1 MAFADKKGIVVASPF
16 KLQAESMLDVR
27 QQVDTLTER
36 NELVTIKAATAGLR
50 VYVKETKKSY
60 VYNGTTWDELSIGN
74 ASLVV
79 TLNGGTSEGTNKFTY
94 NGTAAKTVN
103 ITADGIGA
111 ASKTHNHTKSQITD
125 FPTSMKNPQAL
136 KFTGGATAT
145 YDGSEAVTVNIPTT
159 AITSRSLIVTL
170 NGGTTEGTNK
180 FTFNGSAEKNIN
192 ITPSTIGAAAATHT
206 HNVNQITGLTTGR
219 ALVSDA
225 NGHPSVSSTT
235 ATELSYLHGV
245 TSSVQ
250 TQLNNK
256 AALNHTHNYAGSSS
270 AGGAANSAVKLQ
282 TARKLNGV
290 SFDGSADINIPNNYF
305 ASMVEE
311 DLNKKVD
318 FGEYY
323 GAGGNG
329 CKNLPSGV
337 DWFYLRVFRTADG
350 YVGQN
355 LYANGTWYS
364 RYKNGTSWTSWSEQ
378 YSSTNKPTPSE
389 IGAAASS
396 HTHTASQITGLP
408 TSLKNPYAITFTGAA
423 TGTYDGSR
431 AVTINIPTTGATT
444 KASLVIQL
452 NGGTTEGDDKFT
464 FNGGT
469 TKTVNITPASIG
481 AAAASHGTH
490 VTYSTTAPKANGTAS
505 AGTAASV
512 SRSDHVHPAQTTVS
526 GNAGSATKLQTKR
539 NIDGVQFDGSAN
551 IIHFGSC
558 STAAGTAAKVVSCTG
573 FVLASGSRIT
583 VKFTTTNTAAN
594 PTLNVNSTGA
604 KAIKYRGSTISAGY
618 LAAGRVYTF
627 IYDGTNY
634 ELVGDINTDTNTT
647 YNTGTATTAGLTK
660 LYTATGS
667 GTDGTMTQ
675 KAITAALSGKAASSH
690 THTSSSISDFDE
702 AVTALLPS
710 KLPNPYAVTFTG
722 AATGTYDG
730 SRAVTI
736 NIPTTGAT
744 SKESLVIQLNGGTT
758 EGDDKFTFNGGT
770 AKTVNITPASIG
782 AAAASH
788 GTHVTYGT
796 SAPKANGTAS
806 AGTANSVSRSDHVH
820 PLQTTVSGNAGSA
833 TKLQTKRNIDGVQ
846 FDGSASITHFGSCST
861 AAGTAAKVVSCT
873 GFVLETGARI
883 TVKFT
888 VTNTAASPTLNVN
901 GTGAKAIKYRGS
913 TISTGY
919 LAANRVYT
927 FIYDGTDYEL
937 VGDINTD
944 TNTTYNTG
952 TASTAGLTKLYTTT
966 GSAADGTMT
975 QKAITDALSGK
986 AASSHTH
993 GVASTTANGF
1003 LKQLDGSKSHFMR
1016 GDGTW
1021 ATPPNTTYSA
1031 FKAATSSAAGGTG
1044 LVPAPAAGAQSKFL
1058 RGDATWQA
1066 ISLSTLGVTATATEL
1081 NYMDG
1086 VKSNVQTQL
1095 NGKAA
1100 SSHTHNYAGSSSAG
1114 GAANSAVKLTT
1125 ARTINGTSFDGTKN
1139 ITLSAMHAED
1149 LSNKNVSLNTYNLSS
1164 GTPKVKYYYCPTN
1177 GAGDG
1182 ITGRPDDTMKNAFF
1196 LICESVRFA
1205 SATDYITKQTYIY
1218 GVSKTTWERYCTN
1231 GTWSAW
1237 GEIYTSQ
1244 NKPTASEIGAASS
1257 SHTHNYAGSSS
1268 AGGAANSVKSALTIQ
1283 FNGTTK
1289 ATFNGSAAA
1298 TVNITPSAIGAAA
1311 ASHTHNYAGS
1321 SSAGGAANSVK
1332 TSLTVRLNGGNTEG
1346 TNKFTFNGS
1355 AAKTIN
1361 ITPSSIGAAAAS
1373 HGTHVTYSTTA
1384 PKANGTASAGSAAS
1398 VSRSDHVHPLQTT
1411 VSGNAGS
1418 ATKLQTKRNIDGVQ
1432 FDGSA
1437 SITHFGSCST
1447 AAATA
1452 AKVVSCTGFVLG
1464 TGARITV
1471 KFTVTNTAA
1480 SPTLNVNGT
1489 GAKAIKYRGSTINA
1503 GYLAANRVYTF
1514 IYDGTDYELVGD
1526 INTDTDT
1533 TYSTG
1538 TTTTAGL
1545 TRLYTSTGSATNGT
1559 MTQKAITD
1567 ALAGKSSS
1575 SHTHNYAGSS
1585 SAGGA
1590 ANSANKIN
1598 GIGLTNQNLN
1608 NYHTGVNFYYGAGG
1622 NSCTSKPSGIDNFG
1636 MFVFQSAGGWWTQ
1649 VLYGSD
1655 DNMYTRRY
1663 VNSSWTSWSKI
1674 YSTTNKPTAS
1684 AIGAA
1689 AASHTHKYAGSSSA
1703 GGAANSANRV
1713 PVPVGT
1719 VLFSTSSSTT
1729 FFNSCFG
1736 GTWEIVGNIDAIV
1749 GNGTTLTLYMF
1760 RKTKA

>member
-94 NGTAAKTVN
+94 NGTATKTVN

-145 YDGSEAVTVNIPTT
+145 YDGSRAVTVNIPTT
-159 AITSRSLIVTL
+159 AITSKSLVVTL

-180 FTFNGSAEKNIN
+180 FTFNGSTEKSIN

-206 HNVNQITGLTTGR
+206 HDKSQITGLTTGR
-219 ALVSDA
+219 VLISDA

-305 ASMVEE
+305 ASMDEE

-323 GAGGNG
+323 GAGGNS

-337 DWFYLRVFRTADG
+337 DWFYLRIFKTASG

-551 IIHFGSC
+551 IVHFGSC

-647 YNTGTATTAGLTK
+647 YNTGTASTAGLTK

-667 GTDGTMTQ
+667 
-675 KAITAALSGKAASSH
+675 
-690 THTSSSISDFDE
+690 
-702 AVTALLPS
+702 AV
-710 KLPNPYAVTFTG
+710 
-722 AATGTYDG
+722 
-730 SRAVTI
+730 
-736 NIPTTGAT
+736 
-744 SKESLVIQLNGGTT
+744 
-758 EGDDKFTFNGGT
+758 
-770 AKTVNITPASIG
+770 
-782 AAAASH
+782 
-788 GTHVTYGT
+788 
-796 SAPKANGTAS
+796 
-806 AGTANSVSRSDHVH
+806 
-820 PLQTTVSGNAGSA
+820 
-833 TKLQTKRNIDGVQ
+833 
-846 FDGSASITHFGSCST
+846 
-861 AAGTAAKVVSCT
+861 
-873 GFVLETGARI
+873 
-883 TVKFT
+883 
-888 VTNTAASPTLNVN
+888 
-901 GTGAKAIKYRGS
+901 
-913 TISTGY
+913 
-919 LAANRVYT
+919 
-927 FIYDGTDYEL
+927 
-937 VGDINTD
+937 
-944 TNTTYNTG
+944 
-952 TASTAGLTKLYTTT
+952 
-966 GSAADGTMT
+966 DGTMT

-1114 GAANSAVKLTT
+1114 GAANS
-1125 ARTINGTSFDGTKN
+1125 
-1139 ITLSAMHAED
+1139 
-1149 LSNKNVSLNTYNLSS
+1149 
-1164 GTPKVKYYYCPTN
+1164 
-1177 GAGDG
+1177 
-1182 ITGRPDDTMKNAFF
+1182 
-1196 LICESVRFA
+1196 
-1205 SATDYITKQTYIY
+1205 
-1218 GVSKTTWERYCTN
+1218 
-1231 GTWSAW
+1231 
-1237 GEIYTSQ
+1237 
-1244 NKPTASEIGAASS
+1244 
-1257 SHTHNYAGSSS
+1257 
-1268 AGGAANSVKSALTIQ
+1268 
-1283 FNGTTK
+1283 
-1289 ATFNGSAAA
+1289 
-1298 TVNITPSAIGAAA
+1298 
-1311 ASHTHNYAGS
+1311 
-1321 SSAGGAANSVK
+1321 VK
-1332 TSLTVRLNGGNTEG
+1332 TSLVIQLNGGNTEG

-1373 HGTHVTYSTTA
+1373 HGTHVTYGTST

-1480 SPTLNVNGT
+1480 NPTLNVNGT

-1538 TTTTAGL
+1538 TATTAGL

-1575 SHTHNYAGSS
+1575 SHTHKYAGSS

-1598 GIGLTNQNLN
+1598 GIALTNQSLN
-1608 NYHTGVNFYYGAGG
+1608 DYHNGVNFYYGAGG
-1622 NSCTSKPSGIDNFG
+1622 NTCTNKPSGIDNFG

-1649 VLYGSD
+1649 ILYGSD
-1655 DNMYTRRY
+1655 NNMYTRRY
-1663 VNSSWTSWSKI
+1663 VSSSWTTWSKI
-1674 YSTTNKPTAS
+1674 YSTTNKPKAS
-1684 AIGAA
+1684 DIGAA

-1719 VLFSTSSSTT
+1719 VLFATSSSTT

>member
-159 AITSRSLIVTL
+159 AITSKSLVVTL

-180 FTFNGSAEKNIN
+180 FTFNGSAEKSIN

-305 ASMVEE
+305 ASMDEE
-311 DLNKKVD
+311 DLNQKVT

-323 GAGGNG
+323 GAGGNS

-337 DWFYLRVFRTADG
+337 DWFYLRIFKTASG

-431 AVTINIPTTGATT
+431 AVTINIPTTGAST

-469 TKTVNITPASIG
+469 AKTVNITPASIG

-604 KAIKYRGSTISAGY
+604 KAIMYRGAAISAGY

-627 IYDGTNY
+627 VYDGTNY

-796 SAPKANGTAS
+796 TAPKANGTAS
-806 AGTANSVSRSDHVH
+806 AGSANSVSRSDHVH
-820 PLQTTVSGNAGSA
+820 PLQTTVSGNAGTA
-833 TKLQTKRNIDGVQ
+833 TKLQTKR
-846 FDGSASITHFGSCST
+846 
-861 AAGTAAKVVSCT
+861 
-873 GFVLETGARI
+873 
-883 TVKFT
+883 
-888 VTNTAASPTLNVN
+888 
-901 GTGAKAIKYRGS
+901 
-913 TISTGY
+913 
-919 LAANRVYT
+919 
-927 FIYDGTDYEL
+927 
-937 VGDINTD
+937 
-944 TNTTYNTG
+944 
-952 TASTAGLTKLYTTT
+952 
-966 GSAADGTMT
+966 
-975 QKAITDALSGK
+975 
-986 AASSHTH
+986 
-993 GVASTTANGF
+993 
-1003 LKQLDGSKSHFMR
+1003 
-1016 GDGTW
+1016 
-1021 ATPPNTTYSA
+1021 
-1031 FKAATSSAAGGTG
+1031 
-1044 LVPAPAAGAQSKFL
+1044 
-1058 RGDATWQA
+1058 
-1066 ISLSTLGVTATATEL
+1066 
-1081 NYMDG
+1081 
-1086 VKSNVQTQL
+1086 
-1095 NGKAA
+1095 
-1100 SSHTHNYAGSSSAG
+1100 
-1114 GAANSAVKLTT
+1114 
-1125 ARTINGTSFDGTKN
+1125 TINDVSFDGTAN
-1139 ITLSAMHAED
+1139 ITLNSMYAESLQD
-1149 LSNKNVSLNTYNLSS
+1149 KNVSLNNYNLNT
-1164 GTPKVKYYYCPTN
+1164 GKPTIKWYICPTD
-1177 GAGDG
+1177 GGGDG
-1182 ITGRPDDTMKNAFF
+1182 ITGRPNDTNKRAF
-1196 LICESVRFA
+1196 LLKCESIRWA
-1205 SATDYITKQTYIY
+1205 STTDYITKQTYIQ
-1218 GVSKTTWERYCTN
+1218 GSTNTTYERYCVN
-1231 GTWSAW
+1231 GTWKAW
-1237 GEIYTSQ
+1237 SEVYTSN
-1244 NKPTASEIGAASS
+1244 NKPTASEIGAAAS
-1257 SHTHNYAGSSS
+1257 
-1268 AGGAANSVKSALTIQ
+1268 
-1283 FNGTTK
+1283 
-1289 ATFNGSAAA
+1289 
-1298 TVNITPSAIGAAA
+1298 
-1311 ASHTHNYAGS
+1311 SHTHNYAGS

-1361 ITPSSIGAAAAS
+1361 ITPGSIGAA
-1373 HGTHVTYSTTA
+1373 T
-1384 PKANGTASAGSAAS
+1384 
-1398 VSRSDHVHPLQTT
+1398 
-1411 VSGNAGS
+1411 
-1418 ATKLQTKRNIDGVQ
+1418 
-1432 FDGSA
+1432 
-1437 SITHFGSCST
+1437 
-1447 AAATA
+1447 
-1452 AKVVSCTGFVLG
+1452 
-1464 TGARITV
+1464 
-1471 KFTVTNTAA
+1471 
-1480 SPTLNVNGT
+1480 
-1489 GAKAIKYRGSTINA
+1489 
-1503 GYLAANRVYTF
+1503 
-1514 IYDGTDYELVGD
+1514 
-1526 INTDTDT
+1526 
-1533 TYSTG
+1533 
-1538 TTTTAGL
+1538 
-1545 TRLYTSTGSATNGT
+1545 
-1559 MTQKAITD
+1559 
-1567 ALAGKSSS
+1567 S
-1575 SHTHNYAGSS
+1575 SHTHN
-1585 SAGGA
+1585 
-1590 ANSANKIN
+1590 
-1598 GIGLTNQNLN
+1598 
-1608 NYHTGVNFYYGAGG
+1608 
-1622 NSCTSKPSGIDNFG
+1622 
-1636 MFVFQSAGGWWTQ
+1636 
-1649 VLYGSD
+1649 
-1655 DNMYTRRY
+1655 
-1663 VNSSWTSWSKI
+1663 
-1674 YSTTNKPTAS
+1674 
-1684 AIGAA
+1684 
-1689 AASHTHKYAGSSSA
+1689 YAGSSSA

>member
-145 YDGSEAVTVNIPTT
+145 YDGSKAVTVNIPTT
-159 AITSRSLIVTL
+159 AITSKSLVVTL

-180 FTFNGSAEKNIN
+180 FTFNGSTEKNIN

-256 AALNHTHNYAGSSS
+256 AALNHTHNYAGSSY

-290 SFDGSADINIPNNYF
+290 SFDGSVDINIPNNYF
-305 ASMVEE
+305 ASMDEE
-311 DLNKKVD
+311 DLNQKVT

-323 GAGGNG
+323 GAGGNS

-337 DWFYLRVFRTADG
+337 DWFYLRIFKTASG

-551 IIHFGSC
+551 IVHFGSC

-573 FVLASGSRIT
+573 FVLVSGSRIT

-647 YNTGTATTAGLTK
+647 YNTGTA
-660 LYTATGS
+660 
-667 GTDGTMTQ
+667 
-675 KAITAALSGKAASSH
+675 
-690 THTSSSISDFDE
+690 
-702 AVTALLPS
+702 
-710 KLPNPYAVTFTG
+710 
-722 AATGTYDG
+722 
-730 SRAVTI
+730 
-736 NIPTTGAT
+736 
-744 SKESLVIQLNGGTT
+744 
-758 EGDDKFTFNGGT
+758 
-770 AKTVNITPASIG
+770 
-782 AAAASH
+782 
-788 GTHVTYGT
+788 
-796 SAPKANGTAS
+796 
-806 AGTANSVSRSDHVH
+806 
-820 PLQTTVSGNAGSA
+820 
-833 TKLQTKRNIDGVQ
+833 
-846 FDGSASITHFGSCST
+846 
-861 AAGTAAKVVSCT
+861 
-873 GFVLETGARI
+873 
-883 TVKFT
+883 
-888 VTNTAASPTLNVN
+888 
-901 GTGAKAIKYRGS
+901 
-913 TISTGY
+913 
-919 LAANRVYT
+919 
-927 FIYDGTDYEL
+927 
-937 VGDINTD
+937 
-944 TNTTYNTG
+944 
-952 TASTAGLTKLYTTT
+952 STAGLTKLYTTT
-966 GSAADGTMT
+966 GSAVDGTMT

-986 AASSHTH
+986 ASSSHTH

-1003 LKQLDGSKSHFMR
+1003 LKQLDGSTSHFMR
-1016 GDGTW
+1016 GDGVW

-1031 FKAATSSAAGGTG
+1031 FKAATSSAAGGAG

-1058 RGDATWQA
+1058 RGDATWQT
-1066 ISLSTLGVTATATEL
+1066 ISLYTFGVTATATEL

-1086 VKSNVQTQL
+1086 VTSNVQTQL

-1114 GAANSAVKLTT
+1114 GAANSVKTSLVIQLNGGNTEGTNKFTFNGSAAKTINITPSSIGAAAASHTHNYAGSSSVGGAANSAVKLTT

-1139 ITLSAMHAED
+1139 ITLNAMYAED

-1164 GTPKVKYYYCPTN
+1164 GTPKVKYYFCPTD

-1182 ITGRPDDTMKNAFF
+1182 ITGRPDDARKNAFF
-1196 LICESVRFA
+1196 LICESVRF
-1205 SATDYITKQTYIY
+1205 SSTTDYITKQTYIH
-1218 GVSKTTWERYCTN
+1218 GATKTTWERYCTN

-1237 GEIYTSQ
+1237 GERYTSQ

-1257 SHTHNYAGSSS
+1257 SHTHNYAGSSSAGGAANSVKSSLTLQFNGTTKATFNGSAAATVNITPSSIGAAASSHTHNYAGSSSAGGAANSVKAALTLQLNGSTKATFNGSTAATVNITASSIGAAASNHTHSYLPLSGGTVTGDIGLPSGRANKDGSTPLAGSTITNLSSITKLANYKTVLGSYTDSNDKWYDIISVRHRNGNGDGSSYGMYLKSDLTSSGNLSWGKQYGSSSWQAERTLIDSSNYGSWCAAKSHTHNYAGSSS

-1321 SSAGGAANSVK
+1321 SSAGGAANS
-1332 TSLTVRLNGGNTEG
+1332 
-1346 TNKFTFNGS
+1346 
-1355 AAKTIN
+1355 
-1361 ITPSSIGAAAAS
+1361 
-1373 HGTHVTYSTTA
+1373 
-1384 PKANGTASAGSAAS
+1384 
-1398 VSRSDHVHPLQTT
+1398 
-1411 VSGNAGS
+1411 
-1418 ATKLQTKRNIDGVQ
+1418 
-1432 FDGSA
+1432 
-1437 SITHFGSCST
+1437 
-1447 AAATA
+1447 
-1452 AKVVSCTGFVLG
+1452 
-1464 TGARITV
+1464 
-1471 KFTVTNTAA
+1471 
-1480 SPTLNVNGT
+1480 
-1489 GAKAIKYRGSTINA
+1489 
-1503 GYLAANRVYTF
+1503 
-1514 IYDGTDYELVGD
+1514 
-1526 INTDTDT
+1526 
-1533 TYSTG
+1533 
-1538 TTTTAGL
+1538 
-1545 TRLYTSTGSATNGT
+1545 
-1559 MTQKAITD
+1559 
-1567 ALAGKSSS
+1567 
-1575 SHTHNYAGSS
+1575 
-1585 SAGGA
+1585 
-1590 ANSANKIN
+1590 
-1598 GIGLTNQNLN
+1598 
-1608 NYHTGVNFYYGAGG
+1608 
-1622 NSCTSKPSGIDNFG
+1622 
-1636 MFVFQSAGGWWTQ
+1636 
-1649 VLYGSD
+1649 
-1655 DNMYTRRY
+1655 
-1663 VNSSWTSWSKI
+1663 
-1674 YSTTNKPTAS
+1674 
-1684 AIGAA
+1684 
-1689 AASHTHKYAGSSSA
+1689 
-1703 GGAANSANRV
+1703 ANRV

-1719 VLFSTSSSTT
+1719 VLFATSSSTT

-1749 GNGTTLTLYMF
+1749 GNGTTIKLYMF

>member
-180 FTFNGSAEKNIN
+180 FTFNGSTEKNIN

-256 AALNHTHNYAGSSS
+256 AASNHTHNYAGSSS
-270 AGGAANSAVKLQ
+270 AGGAANSAVKLH
-282 TARKLNGV
+282 TARQLNGI
-290 SFDGSADINIPNNYF
+290 SFDGSVDINIPNNYF
-305 ASMVEE
+305 ASILKE
-311 DLNKKVD
+311 DLNEKVA

-323 GAGGNG
+323 GTGGNG
-329 CKNLPSGV
+329 CENLPSGV
-337 DWFYLRVFRTADG
+337 DWFYLRIFKTASG

-408 TSLKNPYAITFTGAA
+408 TSLKNPYAITFTGAVS
-423 TGTYDGSR
+423 GTYDGSE

-469 TKTVNITPASIG
+469 AKTVNITPASIG

-551 IIHFGSC
+551 IVHFGSC

-604 KAIKYRGSTISAGY
+604 KAIMYRGAAISAGY

-627 IYDGTNY
+627 VYDGTNY

-675 KAITAALSGKAASSH
+675 KAITDALSGKAASSH
-690 THTSSSISDFDE
+690 THTSSNISDFDE

-722 AATGTYDG
+722 AASGTYDG

-736 NIPTTGAT
+736 NIPTTGST

-806 AGTANSVSRSDHVH
+806 AGSANSVSRSDHVH

-861 AAGTAAKVVSCT
+861 AAATAAKVVSCT
-873 GFVLETGARI
+873 GFVLGTGARI

-913 TISTGY
+913 TISADY

-952 TASTAGLTKLYTTT
+952 TASTAGLTKLYTAT
-966 GSAADGTMT
+966 GSAVDGTMT
-975 QKAITDALSGK
+975 QKAINDALSGK

-1003 LKQLDGSKSHFMR
+1003 LKQLDGSTSHFMR

-1114 GAANSAVKLTT
+1114 GAANS
-1125 ARTINGTSFDGTKN
+1125 
-1139 ITLSAMHAED
+1139 
-1149 LSNKNVSLNTYNLSS
+1149 
-1164 GTPKVKYYYCPTN
+1164 
-1177 GAGDG
+1177 
-1182 ITGRPDDTMKNAFF
+1182 
-1196 LICESVRFA
+1196 
-1205 SATDYITKQTYIY
+1205 
-1218 GVSKTTWERYCTN
+1218 
-1231 GTWSAW
+1231 
-1237 GEIYTSQ
+1237 
-1244 NKPTASEIGAASS
+1244 
-1257 SHTHNYAGSSS
+1257 
-1268 AGGAANSVKSALTIQ
+1268 
-1283 FNGTTK
+1283 
-1289 ATFNGSAAA
+1289 
-1298 TVNITPSAIGAAA
+1298 
-1311 ASHTHNYAGS
+1311 
-1321 SSAGGAANSVK
+1321 VK
-1332 TSLTVRLNGGNTEG
+1332 TSLIVRLNGGDTEG

-1361 ITPSSIGAAAAS
+1361 ITPGSIGAA
-1373 HGTHVTYSTTA
+1373 T
-1384 PKANGTASAGSAAS
+1384 
-1398 VSRSDHVHPLQTT
+1398 
-1411 VSGNAGS
+1411 
-1418 ATKLQTKRNIDGVQ
+1418 
-1432 FDGSA
+1432 
-1437 SITHFGSCST
+1437 
-1447 AAATA
+1447 
-1452 AKVVSCTGFVLG
+1452 
-1464 TGARITV
+1464 
-1471 KFTVTNTAA
+1471 
-1480 SPTLNVNGT
+1480 
-1489 GAKAIKYRGSTINA
+1489 
-1503 GYLAANRVYTF
+1503 
-1514 IYDGTDYELVGD
+1514 
-1526 INTDTDT
+1526 
-1533 TYSTG
+1533 
-1538 TTTTAGL
+1538 
-1545 TRLYTSTGSATNGT
+1545 
-1559 MTQKAITD
+1559 
-1567 ALAGKSSS
+1567 S
-1575 SHTHNYAGSS
+1575 SHTHN
-1585 SAGGA
+1585 
-1590 ANSANKIN
+1590 
-1598 GIGLTNQNLN
+1598 
-1608 NYHTGVNFYYGAGG
+1608 
-1622 NSCTSKPSGIDNFG
+1622 
-1636 MFVFQSAGGWWTQ
+1636 
-1649 VLYGSD
+1649 
-1655 DNMYTRRY
+1655 
-1663 VNSSWTSWSKI
+1663 
-1674 YSTTNKPTAS
+1674 
-1684 AIGAA
+1684 
-1689 AASHTHKYAGSSSA
+1689 YAGSSSA

-1719 VLFSTSSSTT
+1719 VLFATSSSTT

>member
-1 MAFADKKGIVVASPF
+1 MVGGRVMAFADKKGIVVASPF

-103 ITADGIGA
+103 ITAAGIGA
-111 ASKTHNHTKSQITD
+111 AGKTHTHTKSEITD
-125 FPTSMKNPQAL
+125 FPTSLKNPQAL
-136 KFTGGATAT
+136 KFTGAATAS
-145 YDGSEAVTVNIPTT
+145 YDGSTAVTVTIPTT
-159 AITSRSLIVTL
+159 SKTTKSLIVTL

-180 FTFNGSAEKNIN
+180 FTFDGSAEKTIN

-206 HNVNQITGLTTGR
+206 HDKSQITGLTTGR
-219 ALVSDA
+219 VLISDA
-225 NGHPSVSSTT
+225 NGHPAVSAVTS
-235 ATELSYLHGV
+235 TELGYLDGV
-245 TSSVQ
+245 TSNIQ
-250 TQLNNK
+250 TQLNGK
-256 AALNHTHNYAGSSS
+256 AASNHTHNYAGSSS
-270 AGGAANSAVKLQ
+270 AGGSANSAVKLV
-282 TARKLNGV
+282 TARKINGT
-290 SFDGSADINIPNNYF
+290 SFDGTRDINVLNNYF
-305 ASMVEE
+305 ASLTDE
-311 DLNKKVD
+311 DLNAYRTY
-318 FGEYY
+318 GEYY
-323 GAGGNG
+323 AGGGNTCANKPTG
-329 CKNLPSGV
+329 A
-337 DWFYLRVFRTADG
+337 DAFYLKIFRNASGYTA
-350 YVGQN
+350 QE
-355 LYANGTWYS
+355 LYNGTWYS
-364 RYKNGTSWTSWSEQ
+364 RYYNGTAWTPWSEQ
-378 YSSTNKPTPSE
+378 YSSTNKPSASD
-389 IGAAASS
+389 IGAAPTS
-396 HTHTASQITGLP
+396 HTHTKSQITDFP
-408 TSLKNPYAITFTGAA
+408 TSMKNPYSLTFSGAV

-444 KASLVIQL
+444 KSSLTIQL
-452 NGGTTEGDDKFT
+452 NGGTTEGTNKFT

-469 TKTVNITPASIG
+469 AKTINITPASIG

-490 VTYSTTAPKANGTAS
+490 VTYGTTAPKANGTAS
-505 AGTAASV
+505 AGTANSV
-512 SRSDHVHPAQTTVS
+512 SRSDHVHPLQTTVS

-551 IIHFGSC
+551 IVHFGSC

-647 YNTGTATTAGLTK
+647 YNTGTA
-660 LYTATGS
+660 
-667 GTDGTMTQ
+667 
-675 KAITAALSGKAASSH
+675 
-690 THTSSSISDFDE
+690 
-702 AVTALLPS
+702 
-710 KLPNPYAVTFTG
+710 
-722 AATGTYDG
+722 
-730 SRAVTI
+730 
-736 NIPTTGAT
+736 
-744 SKESLVIQLNGGTT
+744 
-758 EGDDKFTFNGGT
+758 
-770 AKTVNITPASIG
+770 
-782 AAAASH
+782 
-788 GTHVTYGT
+788 
-796 SAPKANGTAS
+796 
-806 AGTANSVSRSDHVH
+806 
-820 PLQTTVSGNAGSA
+820 
-833 TKLQTKRNIDGVQ
+833 
-846 FDGSASITHFGSCST
+846 
-861 AAGTAAKVVSCT
+861 
-873 GFVLETGARI
+873 
-883 TVKFT
+883 
-888 VTNTAASPTLNVN
+888 
-901 GTGAKAIKYRGS
+901 
-913 TISTGY
+913 
-919 LAANRVYT
+919 
-927 FIYDGTDYEL
+927 
-937 VGDINTD
+937 
-944 TNTTYNTG
+944 
-952 TASTAGLTKLYTTT
+952 STAGLTKLYTTT
-966 GSAADGTMT
+966 GSAVDGTMT

-986 AASSHTH
+986 ASSSHTH

-1003 LKQLDGSKSHFMR
+1003 LKQLDGSTSHFMR
-1016 GDGTW
+1016 GDGVW

-1031 FKAATSSAAGGTG
+1031 FKAATSSAAGGAG

-1058 RGDATWQA
+1058 RGDATWQT
-1066 ISLSTLGVTATATEL
+1066 ISLYTFGVTATATEL

-1086 VKSNVQTQL
+1086 VTSNVQTQL

-1100 SSHTHNYAGSSSAG
+1100 S
-1114 GAANSAVKLTT
+1114 
-1125 ARTINGTSFDGTKN
+1125 
-1139 ITLSAMHAED
+1139 
-1149 LSNKNVSLNTYNLSS
+1149 
-1164 GTPKVKYYYCPTN
+1164 
-1177 GAGDG
+1177 
-1182 ITGRPDDTMKNAFF
+1182 
-1196 LICESVRFA
+1196 
-1205 SATDYITKQTYIY
+1205 
-1218 GVSKTTWERYCTN
+1218 
-1231 GTWSAW
+1231 
-1237 GEIYTSQ
+1237 
-1244 NKPTASEIGAASS
+1244 
-1257 SHTHNYAGSSS
+1257 
-1268 AGGAANSVKSALTIQ
+1268 
-1283 FNGTTK
+1283 
-1289 ATFNGSAAA
+1289 
-1298 TVNITPSAIGAAA
+1298 
-1311 ASHTHNYAGS
+1311 SHTHNYAGS

-1373 HGTHVTYSTTA
+1373 HGTHVTYGTSA

-1480 SPTLNVNGT
+1480 NPTLNVNGT
-1489 GAKAIKYRGSTINA
+1489 GAKAIKYRGSTISA

-1526 INTDTDT
+1526 INTNT
-1533 TYSTG
+1533 TYNTG
-1538 TTTTAGL
+1538 TASTAGL
-1545 TRLYTSTGSATNGT
+1545 TRLYTSTGSAVDGT

-1575 SHTHNYAGSS
+1575 SHTHKYAGSS

-1598 GIGLTNQNLN
+1598 GIALTNQSLN
-1608 NYHTGVNFYYGAGG
+1608 DYHNGVNFYYGAGG
-1622 NSCTSKPSGIDNFG
+1622 NTCTNKPSGIDNFG

-1649 VLYGSD
+1649 ILYGSD
-1655 DNMYTRRY
+1655 NNMYTRRY
-1663 VNSSWTSWSKI
+1663 VSSSWTTWSKI
-1674 YSTTNKPTAS
+1674 YSTTNKPKAS
-1684 AIGAA
+1684 DIGAA
-1689 AASHTHKYAGSSSA
+1689 AASHTHNYAGSSSA
-1703 GGAANSANRV
+1703 GGAANSVKSALTIQFNGSTKATFNGSAAATVNITPSAIGAAASSHTHNYAGSSSVGGAANSAKKV

-1719 VLFSTSSSTT
+1719 VLFATSSSTS

-1749 GNGTTLTLYMF
+1749 GNGTSLTLYMF
-1760 RKTKA
+1760 RKTAA